1 MKKTP
6 KYILGTVIFLLLVAT
21 KAVAETGGGGAES
34 HAKHF
39 GWSLLYSAVYGCLG
53 ILLVT
58 FGFKFFDFVIT
69 RIDLEKEIA
78 KGNVAAAVLSGAAI
92 LGISIIMAVAIL

>member
-6 KYILGTVIFLLLVAT
+6 KYILGTVIFLLLFAT
-21 KAVAETGGGGAES
+21 KAVAEVVGGSTEL

>member
-1 MKKTP
+1 
-6 KYILGTVIFLLLVAT
+6 
-21 KAVAETGGGGAES
+21 
-34 HAKHF
+34 
-39 GWSLLYSAVYGCLG
+39 LG